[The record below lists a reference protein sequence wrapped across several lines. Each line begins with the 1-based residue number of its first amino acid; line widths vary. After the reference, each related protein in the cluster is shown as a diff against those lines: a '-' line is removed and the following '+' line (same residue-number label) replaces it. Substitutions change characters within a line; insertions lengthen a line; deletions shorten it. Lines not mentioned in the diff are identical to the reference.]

1 MQQSSAV
8 LKNPT
13 DGFEFYTQTWKSGR
27 TKPKKVVVI
36 QHGFGEHSGRYQNLI
51 AALEKEK
58 AAVYALDARGH
69 GKTPGKRGH
78 VSDFNLYAADLA
90 VLIEK
95 ARSENKGV
103 PIILFGHSMGALVA
117 VLAAL
122 KPEIAREL
130 NGLILSSG
138 AFKPAL
144 DTVQA
149 IKKAI
154 GTALA
159 RFAPALTV
167 PAGLD
172 IKLIS
177 RDPNVVEAYANDP
190 LVHGKISLKMGV
202 DLFATGEALLE
213 KASRLTLPVLV
224 IHGDADGI
232 AQVEGSRQ
240 FFQAL
245 SSKDK
250 TLKIYPGFYHETINE
265 PYADRQQVLKD
276 IVQWINKYT

>member
-8 LKNPT
+8 LKNPA
-13 DGFEFYTQTWKSGR
+13 DGFEFYIQTWKSGKA
-27 TKPKKVVVI
+27 KPKKVVVI

-95 ARSENKGV
+95 ARSENKGI
-103 PIILFGHSMGALVA
+103 PMILFGHSMGALVA
-117 VLAAL
+117 TLAAL
-122 KPEIAREL
+122 KSEVAREL
-130 NGLILSSG
+130 SGLILSSG

-144 DTVQA
+144 DTMQA

-154 GTALA
+154 GTVLA

-240 FFQAL
+240 FYQAL

-276 IVQWINKYT
+276 IVKWINQHT